1 MACTVVFLQALRH
14 AALRSDRAKSFRS
27 LRSAACRSVFA
38 DGIPMIYWLL
48 PILFQVAL
56 VIHIVKTGR
65 NTLWI
70 WLVIFVP
77 LIGALAYFAVEILP
91 ELMGTRSVQRAKSG
105 LRNTLDPHRDLREA
119 SQKLAVNN
127 SVDSRR
133 KVADQLLERGR
144 YDEAIEHYRA
154 AMTGIYSHEPLL
166 MLGLAKAQFA
176 KNQIVDARQT
186 LDALIANN
194 PDFKSP
200 EGHLLYARA
209 LEGEGN
215 LDKALSEYKALS
227 KYYSGAEAMYRY
239 GSLLKR
245 QGQIE
250 QGNAILKELLTNA
263 ELAGAVFRKEQSE
276 WIEAARRELG

>member
-1 MACTVVFLQALRH
+1 
-14 AALRSDRAKSFRS
+14 
-27 LRSAACRSVFA
+27 
-38 DGIPMIYWLL
+38 MIYWIL

-77 LIGALAYFAVEILP
+77 LIGSLAYFAVEILP
-91 ELMGTRSVQRAKSG
+91 GLMGSRTAKRAASG
-105 LRNTLDPHRDLREA
+105 LRKTVDPHRDLRQA
-119 SQKLAVNN
+119 NQKLAVND

-144 YDEAIEHYRA
+144 YDEAMEHYRA
-154 AMTGIYSHEPLL
+154 AMAGIYSHEPLL

-176 KNQIVDARQT
+176 KNKIADARLT
-186 LDALIANN
+186 LDELIANN

-209 LEGEGN
+209 LESEGN

-239 GSLLKR
+239 ASLLKR
-245 QGQIE
+245 QGQVDK
-250 QGNAILKELLTNA
+250 GNAMLKELLANS

-276 WIEAARRELG
+276 WIEAAKRELG

>member
-1 MACTVVFLQALRH
+1 
-14 AALRSDRAKSFRS
+14 
-27 LRSAACRSVFA
+27 
-38 DGIPMIYWLL
+38 MIYWIL

-77 LIGALAYFAVEILP
+77 LIGSLAYFAVEILP
-91 ELMGTRSVQRAKSG
+91 GLMGSRTAKRAASG
-105 LRNTLDPHRDLREA
+105 LLKTVDPHRDLRQA
-119 SQKLAVNN
+119 NQKLAVND

-144 YDEAIEHYRA
+144 YDEAMEHYRA
-154 AMTGIYSHEPLL
+154 AMAGIYSHEPLL

-176 KNQIVDARQT
+176 KHQIADARLT
-186 LDALIANN
+186 LDELIANN

-209 LEGEGN
+209 LESEGN

-239 GSLLKR
+239 ASLLKR
-245 QGQIE
+245 QGQVDK
-250 QGNAILKELLTNA
+250 GNAMLKELLANS

-276 WIEAARRELG
+276 WIEAAKRELG

>member
-1 MACTVVFLQALRH
+1 
-14 AALRSDRAKSFRS
+14 
-27 LRSAACRSVFA
+27 
-38 DGIPMIYWLL
+38 MIYWLL

>member
-1 MACTVVFLQALRH
+1 
-14 AALRSDRAKSFRS
+14 
-27 LRSAACRSVFA
+27 
-38 DGIPMIYWLL
+38 MIYWIL
-48 PILFQVAL
+48 PILLQVAL
-56 VIHIVKTGR
+56 VIHILKTGR

-70 WLVIFVP
+70 WLIILVLPIGVI
-77 LIGALAYFAVEILP
+77 AYFVVEILP
-91 ELMGTRSVQRAKSG
+91 ELMGSRTAKRAATG
-105 LRNTLDPHRDLREA
+105 LRKTVDPHRDLRAA
-119 SQKLAVNN
+119 SQKLAVND

-144 YDEAIEHYRA
+144 YDEAMEHYRA

-176 KNQIVDARQT
+176 KGQLAETRQT
-186 LDALIANN
+186 LDELIANN

-209 LEGEGN
+209 LQGEGN
-215 LDKALSEYKALS
+215 IDKALSEYKSLV

-239 GSLLKR
+239 ASLLKQ

-250 QGNAILKELLTNA
+250 PANAMLKDLLANA
-263 ELAGAVFRKEQSE
+263 ELAGAVFRREQQE
-276 WIEAARRELG
+276 WLDAAKRELA

>member
-1 MACTVVFLQALRH
+1 
-14 AALRSDRAKSFRS
+14 
-27 LRSAACRSVFA
+27 
-38 DGIPMIYWLL
+38 MIYWLL

-77 LIGALAYFAVEILP
+77 LVGALAYFAVEILP
-91 ELMGTRSVQRAKSG
+91 GLLGSRTAQRAASG
-105 LRNTLDPHRDLREA
+105 LRKTVDPHRDLREA
-119 SQKLAVNN
+119 SQKLAVND

-133 KVADQLLERGR
+133 KVADQLFDRGR

-154 AMTGIYSHEPLL
+154 AMTGIYSREPLL

-176 KNQIVDARQT
+176 KKQIAEARAT
-186 LDALIANN
+186 LDELIANN

-209 LEGEGN
+209 LESEGN
-215 LDKALSEYKALS
+215 TEKALAEYKALT

-239 GSLLKR
+239 ASLLKR
-245 QGQIE
+245 QGQVE
-250 QGNAILKELLTNA
+250 QGNAMLKELLANS
-263 ELAGAVFRKEQSE
+263 ELAGAVFRKENRE
-276 WIEAARRELG
+276 WLEAAKKEVE

>member
-1 MACTVVFLQALRH
+1 ML
-14 AALRSDRAKSFRS
+14 
-27 LRSAACRSVFA
+27 
-38 DGIPMIYWLL
+38 YWLL

-77 LIGALAYFAVEILP
+77 LIGALAYFVVEILP
-91 ELMGTRSVQRAKSG
+91 ELMGSRTAKRAASG
-105 LRNTLDPHRDLREA
+105 LRNTVDPHRDLRQA
-119 SQKLAVNN
+119 SQKLAVND

-133 KVADQLLERGR
+133 KVADQLFERGR
-144 YDEAIEHYRA
+144 HDEAMEHYRA

-176 KNQIVDARQT
+176 KNQIAEARQT
-186 LDALIANN
+186 LDELIANN
-194 PDFKSP
+194 PDFKSS

-215 LDKALSEYKALS
+215 VDKALSEYKALS

-239 GSLLKR
+239 ATLLKR
-245 QGQIE
+245 QGQAE
-250 QGNAILKELLTNA
+250 QGNAMLKELLANS
-263 ELAGAVFRKEQSE
+263 ELAGAVFRKEQRE
-276 WIEAARRELG
+276 WIEAAKRELA